1 MEQGRSAL
9 VAMLEQSYVLILA
22 IIVFVLA
29 GHKRARPFAAML
41 LAAIATGELLR
52 WNVASPLNAESRA
65 IYTVLDRPSE
75 EDAKVL
81 DLLDREIAERQRNG
95 EYPRVEI
102 MGVGA
107 AWQNLAMVRG
117 WESTNGYNPLR
128 IGYYDR
134 LVAPGEATFAPAL
147 RRFPASFETYDCALA
162 RALGLGYLVF
172 DRPIEQVPRLAKMP
186 VAEILAAGP
195 RLWVYRLKDSM
206 PRVTFTSRI
215 MVADADAV
223 NLNGQLLFNP
233 SLDHVLIDD
242 DTPPALDFDMVDG
255 LGQGPRRD
263 RLAAARTHRDRRAFR
278 DGRGAGVAR
287 ASIIPAGSPR
297 STASRRR
304 CCAPTCSS
312 AASKCRPGIT
322 ASSSAT
328 RRSRSTICRTR
339 YGPR

>member
-1 MEQGRSAL
+1 
-9 VAMLEQSYVLILA
+9 
-22 IIVFVLA
+22 
-29 GHKRARPFAAML
+29 
-41 LAAIATGELLR
+41 LR
-52 WNVASPLNAESRA
+52 WNVASYLNAENRA

-81 DLLDREIAERQRNG
+81 NLLDREISERQRNG

-172 DRPIEQVPRLAKMP
+172 DRPIEQVPRLSKKP
-186 VAEILAAGP
+186 VAETLVAGP
-195 RLWVYRLKDSM
+195 RLWVYRLKDSL

-223 NLNGQLLFNP
+223 SLNGQLLFNP

-242 DTPPALDFDMVDG
+242 DTPPAPGYDIATVSGKGRAAIASMQPGRIEIDAESAMGGVLALHALYYPGWVAEIDG
-255 LGQGPRRD
+255 KPAPVL
-263 RLAAARTHRDRRAFR
+263 RADILFR
-278 DGRGAGVAR
+278 GVEV
-287 ASIIPAGSPR
+287 PAGHHR
-297 STASRRR
+297 IVFRY
-304 CCAPTCSS
+304 APFSLENLS
-312 AASKCRPGIT
+312 NALKVALNR
-322 ASSSAT
+322 AN
-328 RRSRSTICRTR
+328 
-339 YGPR
+339 